1 MRKLLFLVLLGV
13 SAVGRGNMSQPTY
26 DGSLVSAPFINQ
38 HVNIIHENIFITPKS
53 DLTAFYKIEYQIES
67 LEEGINLPFIFY
79 ALDYRGE
86 FKIWVDSVE
95 VRIDSNIDIRNE
107 NDYLYSLDSSSLPKG
122 LAEPSF
128 WFWENMGQYTGP
140 QDLKYFTTNLSK
152 GKHIIVVEYYSTVW
166 VDLSDWVKEYSF
178 RYSLSPARKWKSFGT
193 LDVSVDCTEFGEHF
207 VSNLDSGLVKSD
219 NAKPLISHYHFNK
232 IPADF
237 ISLTWIPKVGF
248 FANALIFIGPFGLM
262 LILFFGLVY
271 THFRMVRIYRRNNLY
286 RGISVVVALGSVLVP
301 FLAMSSLFF
310 FYPFID
316 WVIGAQASSH
326 YGYFFFVFV
335 LYPIVLPIYWLCMIG
350 VDRYYKER
358 FIEIEKKKW

>member
-1 MRKLLFLVLLGV
+1 MVVSLVGK
-13 SAVGRGNMSQPTY
+13 GNMSQPTY
-26 DGSLVSAPFINQ
+26 DGTQVSAPFINQ
-38 HVNIIHENIFITPKS
+38 YVNITHENIFITPKS
-53 DLTAFYKIEYQIES
+53 DLTAFYKVEYQIES
-67 LEEGINLPFIFY
+67 LKDGVDLPFIFY
-79 ALDYRGE
+79 AMDYVGE
-86 FKIWVDSVE
+86 FKIWVDGVKVQVDSVIDVGNKQDFE
-95 VRIDSNIDIRNE
+95 YSIDSGDAPSNYINFSFNFRDNE
-107 NDYLYSLDSSSLPKG
+107 GLYASS
-122 LAEPSF
+122 A
-128 WFWENMGQYTGP
+128 
-140 QDLKYFTTNLSK
+140 DLKYFIASLSK

-178 RYSLSPARKWKSFGT
+178 RYSLSPARKWKSFGP

-316 WVIGAQASSH
+316 WVIGEQASEYH
-326 YGYFFFVFV
+326 GYYFFIFV
-335 LYPIVLPIYWLCMIG
+335 LYPIVWPIYWLCMIG
-350 VDRYYKER
+350 IDRYYKQR
-358 FIEIEKKKW
+358 FTEIEKKRNN